1 MKIDLNFPI
10 VTMFHY
16 GIAKHKHYR
25 VLIIKPIGKKQ
36 NQVNDKIDRA
46 SLLCA
51 SSTTLCFYR
60 ATRSRLSYVYTRNR
74 LVVNFAGK
82 RLNFKPN
89 CEALENMWP
98 LTNSVLISAV
108 ALCLLQNLP
117 SGAAGGTSAKVAP
130 TTPSM
135 APARPVMTVHG
146 VCEQG
151 KARAT
156 ATSDAASCAVV
167 LTRER
172 FEHLVEALNPGGQTL
187 PANARQSL
195 ARTYAEYLAIE
206 AAARKAGMEDTPQFG
221 ELMSW
226 IRLKTITDLYRRKL
240 QEKYISPSLQEIDAY
255 YQEHQSAYERV
266 KLTRILVP
274 RQSPAGS
281 AQNNDDFDKRA
292 HGAAES
298 ARANLVKGLDPTQV
312 QKETF
317 AALSLATPPAT
328 DLGAR
333 KRSDLLAEEVSD
345 VFSLSVGEVS
355 KVETEPKNY
364 VIYKVTG
371 KDVIPKDQVKKD
383 IAREIYQQN
392 FKDAM
397 KAVLAA
403 APAEFDEEYL
413 GPANATTPAK
423 SPDTHVPSS
432 EH

>member
-1 MKIDLNFPI
+1 
-10 VTMFHY
+10 
-16 GIAKHKHYR
+16 
-25 VLIIKPIGKKQ
+25 
-36 NQVNDKIDRA
+36 
-46 SLLCA
+46 
-51 SSTTLCFYR
+51 
-60 ATRSRLSYVYTRNR
+60 
-74 LVVNFAGK
+74 
-82 RLNFKPN
+82 
-89 CEALENMWP
+89 
-98 LTNSVLISAV
+98 
-108 ALCLLQNLP
+108 
-117 SGAAGGTSAKVAP
+117 
-130 TTPSM
+130 
-135 APARPVMTVHG
+135 MTVHG

-151 KARAT
+151 KAR

-187 PANARQSL
+187 PASARQSL

-240 QEKYISPSLQEIDAY
+240 QEKYISPSQQEIDAY
-255 YQEHQSAYERV
+255 YQQHQSAYERV
-266 KLTRILVP
+266 KLTRILIP
-274 RQSPAGS
+274 RQSPAG
-281 AQNNDDFDKRA
+281 ADQDNFDKRSHA
-292 HGAAES
+292 TAER
-298 ARANLVKGLDPTQV
+298 ARADLVKGLDPTQV

-317 AALSLATPPAT
+317 VALGLAAPPAT

-413 GPANATTPAK
+413 GPANAATPAK